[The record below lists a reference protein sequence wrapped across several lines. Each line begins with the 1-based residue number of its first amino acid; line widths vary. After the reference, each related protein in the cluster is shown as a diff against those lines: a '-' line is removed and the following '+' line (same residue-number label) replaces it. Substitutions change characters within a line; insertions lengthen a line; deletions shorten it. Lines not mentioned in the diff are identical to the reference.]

1 MRGIILAGDV
11 SSRLWP
17 VTRGSEQLLQGF
29 AKPMIRYR
37 LSTLVSRVIALSTR
51 SSMAGIHEL
60 RPSV

>member
-1 MRGIILAGDV
+1 MRGIVLAGDV
-11 SSRLWP
+11 SSRP

-29 AKPMIRYR
+29 ARPMIRYR

-51 SSMAGIHEL
+51 SSMAGIQEL